1 MSDFYLRYEYW
12 LAFTQ
17 LLLAMLGMGATL
29 RLADFIAVVKIPK
42 AFCVGLGIQLIL
54 VPVVVVLALYLFEL
68 DPGIA
73 VGLAIL
79 AAIPGGTTSNIYTFF
94 AKGHVALSIAITS
107 LTTVACLITVPLI
120 LKLLITAYVPED
132 FSLPIVKIAAETTLA
147 ILLPLVIGMF
157 ILHKIPAA
165 AKTISRWS
173 IRASLGVIVL
183 IILGAASSGRLDWN
197 AFGSFNAVFLTGF
210 TFLLMLLGLII
221 PKLFS
226 LPRNDIVAIDMEV
239 TVRNIN
245 LAVLIIASLFPVTN
259 TSTSS
264 LGSMAL
270 FTVFAY
276 GAVMMAPAVILI
288 VLNRIISKKR
298 KRSNSSD

>member
-1 MSDFYLRYEYW
+1 MSDIYLRYEYW

-29 RLADFIAVVKIPK
+29 RLGDFIAVARIPK
-42 AFCVGLGIQLIL
+42 AFCVGLGIQLLL
-54 VPVVVVLALYLFEL
+54 VPVVVAIVLHLFEL

-94 AKGHVALSIAITS
+94 AKGHVALSIAITA

-120 LKLLITAYVPED
+120 LKLLITPYVPAG
-132 FSLPIVKIAAETTLA
+132 FSLPVVKIAVETTLA

-157 ILHKIPAA
+157 ILRKAPVAA
-165 AKTISRWS
+165 TTISRWS

-183 IILGAASSGRLDWN
+183 IILGASSSGRLDWN
-197 AFGSFNAVFLTGF
+197 AFGSFNALVLTGF

-226 LPRNDIVAIDMEV
+226 LPRVDIVAIDMEV

-259 TSTSS
+259 ASTST

-270 FTVFAY
+270 FTVLAY

-288 VLNRIISKKR
+288 FTNRVISKKHGR
-298 KRSNSSD
+298 PNSAD